1 MLAGRKGSRSVL
13 LVMGAGGVTKV
24 TGVSDAGHPG
34 HPVMTEPSSAPGD
47 GAATRLLPQGRI
59 QGMETEFRRAV
70 IPDDVRGLR
79 AFDRQVFRK
88 ADLFNTEEWKT
99 YESWW
104 MVVEGMRA
112 GCCAFEPNVDFQED
126 IRADGTNPV
135 MKGSLYI
142 STTGILPR
150 FQRSGLGRLFKS
162 WQIAYARFH
171 GFHRIVTNCRKL
183 NTAIV
188 DLNKSFGFRIIR
200 TTPRYYSGPTD
211 STVVMERRASGP

>member
-1 MLAGRKGSRSVL
+1 MK
-13 LVMGAGGVTKV
+13 
-24 TGVSDAGHPG
+24 
-34 HPVMTEPSSAPGD
+34 
-47 GAATRLLPQGRI
+47 
-59 QGMETEFRRAV
+59 TEFRKAV
-70 IPDDVRGLR
+70 IPDDVRSLR
-79 AFDRQVFRK
+79 AFDRQVFRR
-88 ADLFNTEEWKT
+88 DDWFGTEDWRT

-104 MVVEGMRA
+104 MVVEGVRV

-126 IRADGTNPV
+126 VRADGTNPA

-150 FQRSGLGRLFKS
+150 VQQSGLGRLFKS

-171 GFHRIVTNCRKL
+171 GFRRIVTNCRRR

-200 TTPRYYSGPTD
+200 TTPRYYSGPID
-211 STVVMERRASGP
+211 ATVVLEQRSSKR

>member
-1 MLAGRKGSRSVL
+1 MAELPPRP
-13 LVMGAGGVTKV
+13 VT
-24 TGVSDAGHPG
+24 APRPG
-34 HPVMTEPSSAPGD
+34 YFPK
-47 GAATRLLPQGRI
+47 GRI

-88 ADLFNTEEWKT
+88 ADLFSTEEWKT

-104 MVVEGMRA
+104 MVVQGVSV
-112 GCCAFEPNVDFQED
+112 GCCAFEANVDFQED
-126 IRADGTNPV
+126 IRADGTNPA

-150 FQRSGLGRLFKS
+150 FRRSGLGRLFKS

-171 GFHRIVTNCRKL
+171 GFHRIVTNCRKR

-211 STVVMERRASGP
+211 ATVVMERRSSGL